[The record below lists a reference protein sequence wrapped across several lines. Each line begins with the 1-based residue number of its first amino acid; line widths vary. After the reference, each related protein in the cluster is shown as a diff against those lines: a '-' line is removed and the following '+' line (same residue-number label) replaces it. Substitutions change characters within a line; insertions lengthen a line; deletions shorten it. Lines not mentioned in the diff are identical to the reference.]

1 MPAIEEIISELTGKA
16 QTVSQPDNFVLRKQ
30 SFTLISTLQ
39 SINERLRDNVDQI
52 ICRRILM
59 LPAKCARKAP

>member
-39 SINERLRDNVDQI
+39 SINERLRDNVD
-52 ICRRILM
+52 
-59 LPAKCARKAP
+59 